1 MEYEED
7 EKREGSV
14 LERIKESPR
23 TVSALIIILI
33 VVAAIYAFSG
43 DQQNADELG
52 GNNEE
57 QTSEEGATN
66 EQGDEA
72 QNQDEEGQVAG
83 EQASESPAVTPVPSA
98 QPVTQEQLSEQ
109 AKQLPEPRKVDSGY
123 IEVAQAG
130 EGITHQARKATTRYL
145 SENNVG
151 FNVTNEHRI
160 YIEDYLQNRLGT
172 QPLQLG
178 AEQMISYDLIK
189 EAVSAAQQ
197 LNESQL
203 KNLSQYTYAL
213 SS

>member
-7 EKREGSV
+7 DKKEGSV

-43 DQQNADELG
+43 DQQNTDEMAA
-52 GNNEE
+52 NNDE
-57 QTSEEGATN
+57 QTTEEAATTDQGDNQGEEAATN
-66 EQGDEA
+66 EEGNQG
-72 QNQDEEGQVAG
+72 
-83 EQASESPAVTPVPSA
+83 QATVSPAATT
-98 QPVTQEQLSEQ
+98 QPVTQEQLGEQ
-109 AKQLPEPRKVDSGY
+109 VKKLPEPRKVDSGY

-160 YIEDYLQNRLGT
+160 YIEDYLQNRLGN

-189 EAVSAAQQ
+189 EAVASAQQ
-197 LNESQL
+197 LNETQL

-213 SS
+213 ST